1 MNSPPHHPQKRPGS
15 VSPEKSYR
23 QSFSLKP
30 RRFSSPSFE
39 RKTCTPESGEGTSRG
54 SDSAR
59 PRTPSR
65 ALPPPCQRG
74 DSTKGQ
80 DSGRL
85 NRRAPRG
92 VQRVGFL
99 AKWAKS
105 GVSGLF
111 AGSGRFHGLRA
122 KTRTGRWR
130 VLKFQHFK
138 RTHHR
143 IVLRHVLKIQQM
155 DRDRRFGN
163 LARRPT
169 LRAWPNVHGRRT
181 SGRRKARCRSV
192 VTGGHTGSRKLD
204 CGIAA
209 RPRCRPNRIRCSSES
224 RIREC
229 ICTAET
235 ISTITPPANITF

>member
-1 MNSPPHHPQKRPGS
+1 MSGDFSGGSENSKT
-15 VSPEKSYR
+15 
-23 QSFSLKP
+23 KP
-30 RRFSSPSFE
+30 SRNPSRRFEAEIRRSKPAR
-39 RKTCTPESGEGTSRG
+39 RKAGEGQAGDRKSKDR
-54 SDSAR
+54 AR
-59 PRTPSR
+59 LRELCRRPPRSIFH
-65 ALPPPCQRG
+65 Q
-74 DSTKGQ
+74 GQ
-80 DSGRL
+80 DSGRSIKS
-85 NRRAPRG
+85 PWRG
-92 VQRVGFL
+92 VQRVVFL
-99 AKWAKS
+99 AKWTKS

-209 RPRCRPNRIRCSSES
+209 RPRCRPNRIR
-224 RIREC
+224 
-229 ICTAET
+229 
-235 ISTITPPANITF
+235 